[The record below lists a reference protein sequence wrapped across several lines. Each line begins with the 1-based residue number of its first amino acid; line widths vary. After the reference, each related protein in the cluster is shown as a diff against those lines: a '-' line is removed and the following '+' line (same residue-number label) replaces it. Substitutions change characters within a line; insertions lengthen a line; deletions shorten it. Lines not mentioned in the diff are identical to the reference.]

1 MQLIRTVMMLSHVK
15 PMMRVMH
22 NHVATE
28 RLRLDS
34 CVFSA
39 VEHSKIILS
48 CIHCFAIF
56 LGLLSSQLVQ
66 RYERLPSCWSA
77 SILRG
82 EWWVWLWTSQG
93 TEHDLRLSWV
103 WRRFTGTANLC
114 CFTVTWRVSSRP
126 FLNDWKIYTKAVG
139 LCALDFY
146 GW

>member
-66 RYERLPSCWSA
+66 RYERLPACWSA

-82 EWWVWLWTSQG
+82 E
-93 TEHDLRLSWV
+93 
-103 WRRFTGTANLC
+103 
-114 CFTVTWRVSSRP
+114 
-126 FLNDWKIYTKAVG
+126 
-139 LCALDFY
+139 
-146 GW
+146 